1 MEELLDENKE
11 YKAFVEKFKPKKTT
25 DDCYTPPNIYEAVVG
40 WCEKEYSI
48 DRTKIVRP
56 FYPGGDYE
64 HYPYKE
70 DSVVIDNPP
79 FSILSKIVRFYNEN
93 NIKYFLFAPT
103 LTLFGSN
110 TICTGIALGV
120 SVIYENGARV
130 NTSFTTN
137 LNGDIRFRSCPE
149 LYRILNKVNKSNIKE
164 NTKTLPKYEYPNN
177 VITPARLALFS
188 KYGVD
193 FSVKKNE
200 AYRITRLE
208 SQKKYKK
215 TIFGNGFLISDKKAQ
230 TQAQIKAQIEKK
242 NSSIVFE
249 LSKEERDIIGKL
261 GQPDKSE

>member
-25 DDCYTPPNIYEAVVG
+25 DDCYTPSNIYEAVVG

-103 LTLFGSN
+103 LTLFSSN
-110 TICTGIALGV
+110 SIRTGIAVGV
-120 SVIYENGARV
+120 SIIYENGARV

-149 LYRILNKVNKSNIKE
+149 LYRILDKVNKSNIKG

-177 VITPARLALFS
+177 VVTPARLALFS
-188 KYGVD
+188 KYGVN
-193 FSVKKNE
+193 FSAKKNE
-200 AYRITRLE
+200 SYRITRLE

-230 TQAQIKAQIEKK
+230 TQARMQAQIEKK
-242 NSSIVFE
+242 NSSIIFE